1 MPSLRIQ
8 FGRNLR
14 SLRISQ
20 DWTQEHLAERLGV
33 SVNFVS
39 FVERGIKSP
48 SFDRLER
55 IAKVFRVPV
64 AQLFE
69 MGRKN
74 SERQRVDRGSKIR
87 NKSRL

>member
-1 MPSLRIQ
+1 MPSLRLQ

-14 SLRISQ
+14 NLRISRN
-20 DWTQEHLAERLGV
+20 WTQEHLAERLGV

-48 SFDRLER
+48 SFDRLEQ
-55 IAKVFRVPV
+55 IARTFRVPV

-69 MGRKN
+69 VGGKN
-74 SERQRVDRGSKIR
+74 SDRQRVDRRVRGPSPA
-87 NKSRL
+87 